1 MAPNKLLDNPDKDD
15 PLLDPRGT
23 QALQTKTYKQE
34 GDFLYGHVSGT
45 SLEEF
50 VVTKFNRKGK
60 A

>member
-1 MAPNKLLDNPDKDD
+1 MIAPSKLLDRDD
-15 PLLDPRGT
+15 DIFLLEKLGST
-23 QALQTKTYKQE
+23 ESAKKFKEE
-34 GDFLYGHVSGT
+34 GDFLYGHVTGA